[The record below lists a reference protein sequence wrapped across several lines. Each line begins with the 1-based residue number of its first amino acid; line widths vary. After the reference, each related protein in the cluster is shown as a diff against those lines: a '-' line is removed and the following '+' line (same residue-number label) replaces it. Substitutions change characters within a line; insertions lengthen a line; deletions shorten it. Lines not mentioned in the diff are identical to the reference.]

1 MSRALAT
8 PIFVIKARRHK
19 ENRVLFL
26 NFCSCDEIPLPPKP
40 QQSKP
45 NLNRKPGDKL
55 EYINQTPSVSS
66 EAVSELFYLVAC
78 ERKRTKNKDTNTP
91 EEISLQHT
99 RAVDVFLHSL
109 TLADDKIDAVIL
121 DCEKNFHS
129 NINKYSSCTLCLY
142 GCSMYISSVDD
153 YSGSVFLLGD

>member
-1 MSRALAT
+1 MSRAFAIPT
-8 PIFVIKARRHK
+8 FVIKARCHK

-45 NLNRKPGDKL
+45 NLNRKPDDKL
-55 EYINQTPSVSS
+55 ESINQTPIVSS

-78 ERKRTKNKDTNTP
+78 ERKRTKNNDKNTP

-99 RAVDVFLHSL
+99 RAVDVFLHSSAL
-109 TLADDKIDAVIL
+109 VDDKIDAVIL
-121 DCEKNFHS
+121 DCKKH
-129 NINKYSSCTLCLY
+129 TQ
-142 GCSMYISSVDD
+142 
-153 YSGSVFLLGD
+153 